1 VACVAVCEPFFVS
14 AYTAVIPRGT
24 RDCLQKKSVHK
35 SPAHYIYRSIN
46 DNMANM
52 TGRQIIAL
60 AAGGITTV
68 IAFVAVMALLIF
80 GGYYAGNEL
89 LFFVSIALAPVLMIA
104 VMVGYAVWW
113 LVMFLLSLFLP
124 DLRGGDGQ

>member
-1 VACVAVCEPFFVS
+1 
-14 AYTAVIPRGT
+14 
-24 RDCLQKKSVHK
+24 
-35 SPAHYIYRSIN
+35 
-46 DNMANM
+46 MASM

-68 IAFVAVMALLIF
+68 IAFVAAMLLLIF
-80 GGYYAGNEL
+80 GGYYSGNQL
-89 LFFVSIALAPVLMIA
+89 LVFVSIALAPVLMVA

-113 LVMFLLSLFLP
+113 LVMLVLSLVLP

>member
-1 VACVAVCEPFFVS
+1 
-14 AYTAVIPRGT
+14 
-24 RDCLQKKSVHK
+24 
-35 SPAHYIYRSIN
+35 
-46 DNMANM
+46 MANM

-60 AAGGITTV
+60 AAGAITTV
-68 IAFVAVMALLIF
+68 IAFVAAMALLIF
-80 GGYYAGNEL
+80 GGYYTGNEL
-89 LFFVSIALAPVLMIA
+89 LVFVSIALAPVLMVA

>member
-1 VACVAVCEPFFVS
+1 
-14 AYTAVIPRGT
+14 
-24 RDCLQKKSVHK
+24 
-35 SPAHYIYRSIN
+35 
-46 DNMANM
+46 MANM

-60 AAGGITTV
+60 AAGAIATV
-68 IAFVAVMALLIF
+68 IAFVAVMLLLIF
-80 GGYYAGNEL
+80 GGYYSGNEL

-124 DLRGGDGQ
+124 DLRAGDGQ

>member
-1 VACVAVCEPFFVS
+1 MRA
-14 AYTAVIPRGT
+14 GT
-24 RDCLQKKSVHK
+24 GKIHRDQQLQPARKWKKSVHE
-35 SPAHYIYRSIN
+35 SAAHYIYRSIN

-60 AAGGITTV
+60 AAGAITTV
-68 IAFVAVMALLIF
+68 IAFVVAMALLIF
-80 GGYYAGNEL
+80 GGYYTGNEL
-89 LFFVSIALAPVLMIA
+89 LVFVSIALAPVLMVA

-124 DLRGGDGQ
+124 DLRTGDGQ

>member
-1 VACVAVCEPFFVS
+1 MRAGTGRIHRDQQLA
-14 AYTAVIPRGT
+14 TAKEW
-24 RDCLQKKSVHK
+24 KKSVHK

-124 DLRGGDGQ
+124 DLGGGDGQ

>member
-1 VACVAVCEPFFVS
+1 MRAETGKIHEINNWKLLRSGKRACTS
-14 AYTAVIPRGT
+14 PRQIT
-24 RDCLQKKSVHK
+24 F
-35 SPAHYIYRSIN
+35 IYLSIN
-46 DNMANM
+46 ANMANM

>member
-1 VACVAVCEPFFVS
+1 
-14 AYTAVIPRGT
+14 
-24 RDCLQKKSVHK
+24 
-35 SPAHYIYRSIN
+35 
-46 DNMANM
+46 MANM

-60 AAGGITTV
+60 TAAGITTV
-68 IAFVAVMALLIF
+68 IAFVAAMLLLIF

-89 LFFVSIALAPVLMIA
+89 IVFLSIALAPVLMVA

-124 DLRGGDGQ
+124 DYGEGGGQ

>member
-1 VACVAVCEPFFVS
+1 V
-14 AYTAVIPRGT
+14 
-24 RDCLQKKSVHK
+24 
-35 SPAHYIYRSIN
+35 AHYIYRSIN

-52 TGRQIIAL
+52 TRRQIIAL
-60 AAGGITTV
+60 TAGGITTV
-68 IAFVAVMALLIF
+68 TAFVAAMLLLIF

-89 LFFVSIALAPVLMIA
+89 LVFVSIALAPVLMVA

>member
-1 VACVAVCEPFFVS
+1 
-14 AYTAVIPRGT
+14 
-24 RDCLQKKSVHK
+24 
-35 SPAHYIYRSIN
+35 
-46 DNMANM
+46 MANM

-60 AAGGITTV
+60 AAGAITTV
-68 IAFVAVMALLIF
+68 IAFVVAMALLIL
-80 GGYYAGNEL
+80 GGYYTGNEL
-89 LFFVSIALAPVLMIA
+89 LVFVSIALAPVLMVA

>member
-1 VACVAVCEPFFVS
+1 M
-14 AYTAVIPRGT
+14 R
-24 RDCLQKKSVHK
+24 K

-68 IAFVAVMALLIF
+68 IAFVAIMALLIF

-89 LFFVSIALAPVLMIA
+89 LVYVSIALAPVLLVA

-113 LVMFLLSLFLP
+113 LVMLLLSLFLP
-124 DLRGGDGQ
+124 DLRSGDGQ

>member
-1 VACVAVCEPFFVS
+1 MHES
-14 AYTAVIPRGT
+14 A
-24 RDCLQKKSVHK
+24 
-35 SPAHYIYRSIN
+35 AHYIYRSIN

-60 AAGGITTV
+60 AVGAITTV
-68 IAFVAVMALLIF
+68 IAFVAAMALLIF
-80 GGYYAGNEL
+80 GGYYTGNEL
-89 LFFVSIALAPVLMIA
+89 LVFVSIALAPVLMVA